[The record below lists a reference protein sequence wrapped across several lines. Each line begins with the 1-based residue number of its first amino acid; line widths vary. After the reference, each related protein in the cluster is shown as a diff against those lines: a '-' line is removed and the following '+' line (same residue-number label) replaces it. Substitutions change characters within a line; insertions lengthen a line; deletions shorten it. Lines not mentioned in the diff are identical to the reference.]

1 MIAEMMQD
9 LRAEYE
15 RREGEAYTRGR
26 EDMRRLVL
34 SFIAHG
40 CGGERCTVT
49 PCACAL
55 DTLIRLAAP

>member
-40 CGGERCTVT
+40 CGGERCTAVG
-49 PCACAL
+49 CAC
-55 DTLIRLAAP
+55 TLESLVRQAAP